1 VSILQETIFHLCK
14 RREAIRLLGDAGHR
28 RGVATVQGKSMNA
41 DPKVSALTRGIRK
54 QRRGV
59 LAAVGG
65 VMVAT
70 IMVLGL
76 AQAGLAL
83 ADRSG
88 GGDRDATGYA
98 LSMDFTPGTFGPAAT
113 PSIMIV
119 TGEGTFSHHDVDGG
133 GVWTAVNP
141 SFQYLAG
148 GTWEAKKMV
157 SFVSYGILGPRVEG
171 GNLTLLV
178 NVHFDGSD
186 NEVAATL
193 QITCVVG
200 SPPSGV
206 FEGFSLVGPGLNF
219 IHPFTP
225 PSGNTIFI
233 PDIHGAGIS
242 DVSLEIA
249 AVSRSSIGACHLGCC

>member
-1 VSILQETIFHLCK
+1 
-14 RREAIRLLGDAGHR
+14 
-28 RGVATVQGKSMNA
+28 MNA

-59 LAAVGG
+59 ISTVAG

-83 ADRSG
+83 SARTG
-88 GGDRDATGYA
+88 GGDPPVTGFA
-98 LSMDFTPGTFGPAAT
+98 LTMDFTPGTFGAAHT
-113 PSIMIV
+113 PSTMVV
-119 TGEGTFSHHDVDGG
+119 TGEGTFSHHDVDGR
-133 GVWTAVNP
+133 GVWSVLGSTG
-141 SFQYLAG
+141 YLAG
-148 GTWEAKKMV
+148 GTWVAIKML
-157 SFVSYGILGPRVEG
+157 SFVSYGIVGPRLEG
-171 GNLTLLV
+171 GNLTILV
-178 NVHFDGSD
+178 HVHFDGSK
-186 NEVAATL
+186 NVVAATL
-193 QITCVVG
+193 QITCIVG
-200 SPPSGV
+200 SPPAGV

-219 IHPFTP
+219 LHPFTP

-233 PDIHGAGIS
+233 PDIHGAGVS